1 MGERSA
7 QLYLEV
13 SDTIH
18 DDATLELSGNGYD
31 SSTQDRITISS
42 GVVEQIGR
50 LIIDGEQKA
59 SGTYTKADGF
69 IDGDGTLIVGTTTT
83 TTTRAPTTTQAARTT
98 TITTTTTTTTT
109 ITTQLAITT
118 KITTTA
124 TPTPTTTPTT
134 TATTTTTIT
143 STTST
148 TTSTTTVPISRVSPW
163 NCALNPEPVQVYE
176 SASMENAY
184 DVSKLDFA
192 TGFYDFLY
200 HIPMKLPYAS
210 GAPVS
215 HWNSVG
221 YNPIDSRMY
230 ATMKVDDADFFLV
243 RFAENQLEFVAKLPV
258 PPENS
263 DVNEYNAG
271 AFGHSGTYYLSTTP
285 TVHLFT
291 IKGLANHQGY
301 PEHTSAGLVA
311 WNWESSQISRVL
323 LTDVRRTAD
332 IVVTLGTY
340 DGTGEAEYLF
350 LLSRPGSAGRSD
362 LKVVKV
368 SEPTY
373 QQWTLSASG
382 GASSLSY
389 GSGWNFNG
397 RLYFSSN
404 TGGVYEIEQ
413 ETIDFHAGTVHL
425 SNVGMSVASTQNDGT
440 SCLATQGTRRLAH
453 IADTSADV
461 AVRTSTTLANTIV
474 LV

>member
-1 MGERSA
+1 M
-7 QLYLEV
+7 
-13 SDTIH
+13 
-18 DDATLELSGNGYD
+18 
-31 SSTQDRITISS
+31 
-42 GVVEQIGR
+42 
-50 LIIDGEQKA
+50 
-59 SGTYTKADGF
+59 
-69 IDGDGTLIVGTTTT
+69 
-83 TTTRAPTTTQAARTT
+83 
-98 TITTTTTTTTT
+98 
-109 ITTQLAITT
+109 
-118 KITTTA
+118 
-124 TPTPTTTPTT
+124 
-134 TATTTTTIT
+134 
-143 STTST
+143 
-148 TTSTTTVPISRVSPW
+148 
-163 NCALNPEPVQVYE
+163 YE

-192 TGFYDFLY
+192 TGSYDLLY
-200 HIPMKLPYAS
+200 HIPMTLPYGS

-263 DVNEYNAG
+263 DVIGYNAG
-271 AFGHSGTYYLSTTP
+271 AFGHSGSYYLSTTP

-291 IKGLANHQGY
+291 IKGLADYQGY

-350 LLSRPGSAGRSD
+350 LLSRPGSAGQSD

-382 GASSLSY
+382 GASSRSY
-389 GSGWNFNG
+389 GSGWNFEG
-397 RLYFSSN
+397 RLLFSSN
-404 TGGVYEIEQ
+404 TGEGVYEIEQ

-440 SCLATQGTRRLAH
+440 SCLATQAVFIYGDSGVDACPSGYTTIKDEATCIIASDFLGDPYKTNENDNLPTSICNGRACGDAYSQGDGCTNTRLTSSHGSKAKWICKKLGTRRLAH

-461 AVRTSTTLANTIV
+461 AVRTSTTLANTII